1 MHGGYSGS
9 MRVATNITRLV
20 KYFRENLGAPF
31 VILSLL
37 LLIVGKI
44 LIIYT
49 QSLFGIELA
58 RRTYH
63 PLLNGVGVCA
73 FFSLALGV
81 ILQLIS
87 FRRARRKLV

>member
-1 MHGGYSGS
+1 
-9 MRVATNITRLV
+9 MRVTTNTTRLAR
-20 KYFRENLGAPF
+20 YFRQNLGAPF

-37 LLIVGKI
+37 LLMVGKI

-49 QSLFGIELA
+49 QSLLGIELA

-63 PLLNGVGVCA
+63 PLLNIVGVCA

-87 FRRARRKLV
+87 FRRARKRMA